1 MKKMMMTIGGLSLF
15 TALFLTSIIFAGG
28 SVRGESFN
36 SDSPGDSLQNTNKM
50 KKQKTPKKDKKDKNS
65 NSMSANMMMN
75 STPTND
81 ANMMMMNSSNVKMDA
96 NMMMMMN
103 SNATID
109 ANMMMNHNVMM
120 DPNMMNANVAPMN
133 SMPPSR

>member
-1 MKKMMMTIGGLSLF
+1 MKKTMMTIGGLSLF

-81 ANMMMMNSSNVKMDA
+81 ANMMMNSSNVKMDA